1 MSRRFESTLGPLLY
15 RLLPS
20 VYRERDNASDDSPG
34 DLALVLDAAGLLL
47 DRVRGT
53 LEQRLA
59 DAFPGLPDDGSA
71 AGQDWLLPYFARLF
85 DARLVAPDVAGQR
98 AEVQHAVAWRQRK
111 GTRVCA
117 AQIGAA
123 ILQRPVVL
131 QEGWR
136 RVALTPRIGEPLLP
150 AAAFAW
156 PEEPDT
162 RRPAQ
167 AATQPGLPVVTPDL
181 CRQALALR
189 TRRSGPAIAEGSFGG
204 ASVRWVQA
212 GPGAPRHPGA
222 FDDTSR
228 RCVDLRTPDWRVG
241 HAHPRRLLVHAA
253 PPAGLFAS
261 PVASADWADPA
272 PELVRISYDPVE
284 CHLRIASAGA
294 RPVRFTGPVD
304 LLSALSVGQRAA
316 LPADEAGRL
325 LPRVTLERV
334 HVDGT
339 VTLAR
344 GRLVASAVA
353 LAALELATDDYAAP
367 VLEAGDSL
375 FGRLQAAAG
384 LVRLEACSVLGAAE
398 CGALEATDC
407 LFAGT
412 LDFAAPAGGLHP
424 PRLLRCRVP
433 AAAAAQLPARAGTL
447 VDGTTEAPVF
457 FPVPAGEPFGPAH
470 AVLAPETPAAI
481 CLPAGGAAE
490 MGCFHHGRPEPVH
503 LRGVDA
509 LRTAGHGYVLR
520 DLVFEQPLVAEV
532 ARGPLRLARCAL
544 AGLAL
549 AGPKRGSDDAVVA
562 ADTLFG
568 TLDATARP
576 VQLEYCT
583 VLDALHAGR
592 LHASDCI
599 FAGTLE
605 LGGSPAH
612 CIRWSR
618 VPPSNTKQ
626 PRPHG
631 TTDTPV
637 FVERDFAR
645 GAAGCGVLHPAT
657 PASITGGAED
667 GGEMG
672 AGHAFAHAR
681 QRSALADKLADHLPV
696 GLEAVLVGDP
706 RLNVLPPLERE

>member
-1 MSRRFESTLGPLLY
+1 MSGRFESILGPLLY

-20 VYRERDNASDDSPG
+20 VYRERDNPTDASPG

-59 DAFPGLPDDGSA
+59 DAFPDLPDDGSA
-71 AGQDWLLPYFARLF
+71 AGQEWLLPYFARLF

-117 AQIGAA
+117 AQIAEA
-123 ILQRPVVL
+123 LLQRPVVL
-131 QEGWR
+131 EEGWR

-150 AAAFAW
+150 AAAFGW
-156 PEEPDT
+156 PQEPDP
-162 RRPAQ
+162 RRPSW
-167 AATQPGLPVVTPDL
+167 AAAAPGVQLGTPDL
-181 CRQALALR
+181 RRQALALR
-189 TRRSGPAIAEGSFGG
+189 TRRSGPAIAEGTFGG
-204 ASVRWVQA
+204 ATVRWVQA
-212 GPGAPRHPGA
+212 GPGTPRHPGA

-241 HAHPRRLLVHAA
+241 HVHPRRLLVHAPPPAALFA
-253 PPAGLFAS
+253 PP
-261 PVASADWADPA
+261 VACADWADPA

-294 RPVRFTGPVD
+294 GPVRFTGAID
-304 LLSALSVGQRAA
+304 LLSALSAGQRAA
-316 LPADEAGRL
+316 LPADDAGRA
-325 LPRVTLERV
+325 LPRVTLEGV

-353 LAALELATDDYAAP
+353 LRALALATNDYAAP
-367 VLEAGDSL
+367 VIEARDSL
-375 FGRLQAAAG
+375 FGRLQAADG
-384 LVRLEACSVLGAAE
+384 RVRLDACSVLGAAE
-398 CGALEATDC
+398 CGALEATDS

-412 LDFAAPAGGLHP
+412 LALAAEAGALHP
-424 PRLLRCRVP
+424 PRLQRCRVP
-433 AAAAAQLPARAGTL
+433 AATAALLAAQPAAL
-447 VDGTTEAPVF
+447 VDCTTEAPVF
-457 FPVPAGEPFGPAH
+457 FPVPADEPFGPAH
-470 AVLAPETPAAI
+470 AVLAPETAAAI
-481 CLPAGGAAE
+481 CTPAGGEAE
-490 MGCFHHGRPEPVH
+490 MGCFHHGRRRPVH
-503 LRGVDA
+503 LRGVA
-509 LRTAGHGYVLR
+509 SVRTADHGYVLR
-520 DLVFEQPLVAEV
+520 DLVFERPLVAEV
-532 ARGPLRLARCAL
+532 GRGPLRLARCAL
-544 AGLAL
+544 AGLTL
-549 AGPKRGSDDAVVA
+549 DGPKRAFDAVVA
-562 ADTLFG
+562 TDTLFG
-568 TLDATARP
+568 RLDAAARP

-583 VLDALHAGR
+583 VLGALGAGR

-612 CIRWSR
+612 CIRFSR
-618 VPPSNTKQ
+618 VPPSNTRQ
-626 PRPHG
+626 PRPHC
-631 TTDTPV
+631 TTETPV

-657 PASITGGAED
+657 PASIAGGAED

-681 QRSALADKLADHLPV
+681 QRTALADKLADHLPV
-696 GLEAVLVGDP
+696 GLEAVLVGDA
-706 RLNVLPPLERE
+706 RLDVLPPLERE